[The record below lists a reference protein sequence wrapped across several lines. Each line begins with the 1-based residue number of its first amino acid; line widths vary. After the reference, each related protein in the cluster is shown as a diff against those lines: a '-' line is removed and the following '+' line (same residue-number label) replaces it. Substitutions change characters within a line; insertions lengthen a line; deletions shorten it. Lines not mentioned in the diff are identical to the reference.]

1 MRAVVIG
8 GVNIDLVGTAD
19 APMRRGDSN
28 PGRLRVSVG
37 GVGRNIAENLALLG
51 AEVELMT
58 ALGDDDWADLIRAN
72 CLSRGIGLR
81 CARQLRRAACG
92 AYLCLN
98 EPDGD
103 LYAAVAD
110 MQVCAGLS
118 PQWILRHL
126 DALREADL
134 IVVDANIPEES
145 CACIAEQLR
154 GKRIAADPVSAAKAG
169 RLRPLL
175 GALSLLK
182 PNRAEAEALTGE
194 GEPRTAATRLRQ
206 MGVENVFL
214 TLGGEG
220 VWWDAPEGSGLQSC
234 LTGQIVNTSGCGDAF
249 LAAACMALCRGL
261 PAETAAR
268 AGQAAAGLCAASPD
282 PVNPG
287 MTWPRVLEAAGLAR
301 EL

>member
-1 MRAVVIG
+1 MQVVVIG
-8 GVNIDLVGTAD
+8 GVNIDLVGTSD

-81 CARQLRRAACG
+81 YARQLRRAACG
-92 AYLCLN
+92 TYLCLN

-110 MQVCAGLS
+110 MQACAGIS
-118 PQWILRHL
+118 PRWIRQHL
-126 DALREADL
+126 DALRAADL

-145 CACIAEQLR
+145 CAFLVEALP
-154 GKRIAADPVSAAKAG
+154 GKRIAADPVSAAKAV

-175 GALSLLK
+175 GALSVLK

-194 GEPRTAATRLRQ
+194 KEPRAAAARLREK
-206 MGVENVFL
+206 GVENVFL

-220 VWWDAPEGSGLQSC
+220 VWWDAPEGSGQTAC
-234 LTGQIVNTSGCGDAF
+234 LTGATVNTTGCGDAF
-249 LAAACMALCRGL
+249 LAAACMALCRGHS
-261 PAETAAR
+261 AEEAAR

-282 PVNPG
+282 PVNPD
-287 MTWPRVLEAAGLAR
+287 MTWPRVLETAGAAR
-301 EL
+301 